1 MARASHGSSSR
12 ARMPRSTR
20 PSGRAR
26 TRSSAL
32 GSLWGMG
39 LLDDAIR
46 EHLELKRSH
55 GADPGEIA
63 QLEREAFG
71 PARRGPEPLEVPGG
85 GRGPS
90 APPGRAPEPREAP
103 ASAAADADG
112 DGDAAAAAAAAAAVP
127 PLE

>member
-26 TRSSAL
+26 TRSSAP
-32 GSLWGMG
+32 GSLWGVG
-39 LLDDAIR
+39 LLVDAVR
-46 EHLELKRSH
+46 EHLELKRSL

-71 PARRGPEPLEVPGG
+71 PARRGPEPLEVP
-85 GRGPS
+85 PAPTEPDVEPEPALEAAPE
-90 APPGRAPEPREAP
+90 APPE
-103 ASAAADADG
+103 
-112 DGDAAAAAAAAAAVP
+112 
-127 PLE
+127 

>member
-1 MARASHGSSSR
+1 MARASRGSSSR

-26 TRSSAL
+26 TRSSAP

-71 PARRGPEPLEVPGG
+71 PARRGPEPLEVP
-85 GRGPS
+85 
-90 APPGRAPEPREAP
+90 
-103 ASAAADADG
+103 ASADG
-112 DGDAAAAAAAAAAVP
+112 DGDGDADAAAAAAVAEPETAPPVAPEPAAEAP
-127 PLE
+127 

>member
-26 TRSSAL
+26 TRSSAP

-71 PARRGPEPLEVPGG
+71 PPRRGPEPLEVP
-85 GRGPS
+85 
-90 APPGRAPEPREAP
+90 
-103 ASAAADADG
+103 ASAAAD
-112 DGDAAAAAAAAAAVP
+112 GDADADAAAAAAAAVP
-127 PLE
+127 PLEPEP